1 MQVRESPAFDFLMA
15 APRVLKSANKTNGP
29 GSVRRVPCCPSIIRR
44 LLWLFQGIP
53 SAIREWLPNYDSAN
67 NMLPASEGA
76 LLGSYYEHEKEERR
90 LLKQNPLPVE

>member
-44 LLWLFQGIP
+44 LLWLFQGIS
-53 SAIREWLPNYDSAN
+53 SAIREWLPNYDSA